1 MVRAGPRFDDAAY
14 ATPSTSHRSTDRNGS
29 LGIRLVARDYGNAS
43 AGIWKQL
50 DSRVGRIDDLVR
62 LLLGLHSDEDVV
74 VVEHRRR
81 NVARRPT
88 CHDRMDRC
96 RRWPLGYQWLGLNRG
111 RDPLA
116 IPSLHGDCVAVSR
129 PIHPSRIPNADARR
143 ANRYRGSLACDR
155 SFGLLDPTFDGSALP
170 RFASRLGNR
179 VPRCIERLFATTLLD
194 TFFARTQQRY
204 GEKTTSRLV
213 GLSSSHHDSRGH
225 SLGMPVSVPALT
237 IDRVTHHYGNA
248 VALSE
253 LSFDVPANQIFGL
266 LGPNGSGKSTL
277 FRLISTLVPVQSGS
291 IQLLGMDVMTER
303 NRVRESLGVV
313 FQSPSLD
320 RKLTVR
326 ENMECQAALYGISGQ
341 KQADRIEVLAKL
353 MGISDRLNERCER
366 LSGGLK
372 RRAELAKGLLHQPR
386 ALILDEPSTGLD
398 PSARLDL
405 WRALVELRD
414 HWGTSVLLTT
424 HLLEEADKCDCL
436 AILDS
441 GKLVALDSP
450 DNLRRATGETVISVM
465 TDEPELV
472 AGVLKSRFGWDP
484 KTSDHQVRVV
494 IDDPGIAISD
504 IMQTLA
510 GNSLSITIGRP
521 GLEDVFIR
529 RTGVPFSSYQSDG
542 RSIERK

>member
-1 MVRAGPRFDDAAY
+1 M
-14 ATPSTSHRSTDRNGS
+14 
-29 LGIRLVARDYGNAS
+29 
-43 AGIWKQL
+43 
-50 DSRVGRIDDLVR
+50 
-62 LLLGLHSDEDVV
+62 
-74 VVEHRRR
+74 
-81 NVARRPT
+81 
-88 CHDRMDRC
+88 
-96 RRWPLGYQWLGLNRG
+96 
-111 RDPLA
+111 
-116 IPSLHGDCVAVSR
+116 
-129 PIHPSRIPNADARR
+129 
-143 ANRYRGSLACDR
+143 ACDR
-155 SFGLLDPTFDGSALP
+155 SLGLLDPTFDGRALP
-170 RFASRLGNR
+170 QFASRLGDR
-179 VPRCIERLFATTLLD
+179 IPWCTERMVAVAMLD
-194 TFFARTQQRY
+194 TVLARSQQRF
-204 GEKTTSRLV
+204 GAKTASRVV
-213 GLSSSHHDSRGH
+213 GLSSSHNDSRGYP
-225 SLGMPVSVPALT
+225 LGMPVSVPALT
-237 IDRVTHHYGNA
+237 IDRVTHRYGNA

-253 LSFDVPANQIFGL
+253 LSFDVPANRIFGL

-291 IQLLGMDVMTER
+291 IQLLGMDVMAER

-341 KQADRIEVLAKL
+341 KRADRIEALAKL

-386 ALILDEPSTGLD
+386 VLILDEPSTGLD
-398 PSARLDL
+398 PTARLDL

-414 HWGTSVLLTT
+414 RWETSVLLTT

-436 AILDS
+436 AILDN

-484 KTSDHQVRVV
+484 KTLDHQVRVV
-494 IDDPGIAISD
+494 IDDPGIAIAD
-504 IMQTLA
+504 ILQTLA

-529 RTGVPFSSYQSDG
+529 KTGIPFSSYQSDG
-542 RSIERK
+542 RSLERK

>member
-1 MVRAGPRFDDAAY
+1 M
-14 ATPSTSHRSTDRNGS
+14 
-29 LGIRLVARDYGNAS
+29 
-43 AGIWKQL
+43 
-50 DSRVGRIDDLVR
+50 
-62 LLLGLHSDEDVV
+62 
-74 VVEHRRR
+74 
-81 NVARRPT
+81 
-88 CHDRMDRC
+88 
-96 RRWPLGYQWLGLNRG
+96 
-111 RDPLA
+111 
-116 IPSLHGDCVAVSR
+116 
-129 PIHPSRIPNADARR
+129 
-143 ANRYRGSLACDR
+143 ACDR
-155 SFGLLDPTFDGSALP
+155 SLGLLDPTFDGRALP
-170 RFASRLGNR
+170 QFASRLGDLI
-179 VPRCIERLFATTLLD
+179 PWCTERMVAVAMLD
-194 TFFARTQQRY
+194 TVLARSQQRF
-204 GEKTTSRLV
+204 GAKTASRVV
-213 GLSSSHHDSRGH
+213 GLSSSHNDSRGYP
-225 SLGMPVSVPALT
+225 LGMPVSVPALT
-237 IDRVTHHYGNA
+237 IDRVTHRYGNA

-253 LSFDVPANQIFGL
+253 LSFDVPANRIFGL

-291 IQLLGMDVMTER
+291 IQLLGMDVMAER

-341 KQADRIEVLAKL
+341 KRADRIEALAKL

-386 ALILDEPSTGLD
+386 VLILDEPSTGLD
-398 PSARLDL
+398 PTARLDL

-414 HWGTSVLLTT
+414 RWETSVLLTT

-436 AILDS
+436 AILDN

-484 KTSDHQVRVV
+484 KTLDHQVRVV
-494 IDDPGIAISD
+494 IDDPGIAIAD
-504 IMQTLA
+504 ILQTLA

-529 RTGVPFSSYQSDG
+529 KTGIPFSSYQSDG
-542 RSIERK
+542 RSLERK

>member
-1 MVRAGPRFDDAAY
+1 M
-14 ATPSTSHRSTDRNGS
+14 
-29 LGIRLVARDYGNAS
+29 
-43 AGIWKQL
+43 
-50 DSRVGRIDDLVR
+50 
-62 LLLGLHSDEDVV
+62 
-74 VVEHRRR
+74 
-81 NVARRPT
+81 
-88 CHDRMDRC
+88 
-96 RRWPLGYQWLGLNRG
+96 
-111 RDPLA
+111 
-116 IPSLHGDCVAVSR
+116 
-129 PIHPSRIPNADARR
+129 
-143 ANRYRGSLACDR
+143 ACDR
-155 SFGLLDPTFDGSALP
+155 SLGLLDPTFDGRALP
-170 RFASRLGNR
+170 QFASRLGDRIPWCTER
-179 VPRCIERLFATTLLD
+179 VVAVALLD
-194 TFFARTQQRY
+194 TVLARSQQRY
-204 GEKTTSRLV
+204 GAKAASRVV
-213 GLSSSHHDSRGH
+213 GLSSSHHDSRGYP
-225 SLGMPVSVPALT
+225 LGMPVSVPALT
-237 IDRVTHHYGNA
+237 IDRVTHRYGNA

-253 LSFDVPANQIFGL
+253 LSFDVPANRIFGL

-291 IQLLGMDVMTER
+291 IQLLGMDVMAER

-341 KQADRIEVLAKL
+341 KRADRIEALAKL

-386 ALILDEPSTGLD
+386 VLILDEPSTGLD
-398 PSARLDL
+398 PTARLDL

-414 HWGTSVLLTT
+414 RWETSVLLTT

-436 AILDS
+436 AILDN

-484 KTSDHQVRVV
+484 KTLDHQVRVV
-494 IDDPGIAISD
+494 IDDPGIAIAD
-504 IMQTLA
+504 ILQTLA

-529 RTGVPFSSYQSDG
+529 KTGIPFSSYQSDG
-542 RSIERK
+542 RSLERK

>member
-1 MVRAGPRFDDAAY
+1 M
-14 ATPSTSHRSTDRNGS
+14 
-29 LGIRLVARDYGNAS
+29 
-43 AGIWKQL
+43 
-50 DSRVGRIDDLVR
+50 
-62 LLLGLHSDEDVV
+62 
-74 VVEHRRR
+74 
-81 NVARRPT
+81 
-88 CHDRMDRC
+88 
-96 RRWPLGYQWLGLNRG
+96 
-111 RDPLA
+111 
-116 IPSLHGDCVAVSR
+116 
-129 PIHPSRIPNADARR
+129 
-143 ANRYRGSLACDR
+143 ACDR
-155 SFGLLDPTFDGSALP
+155 SLGLLDPTFDGRALP
-170 RFASRLGNR
+170 QFASRLGDRIPWCTER
-179 VPRCIERLFATTLLD
+179 VVAVAMLD
-194 TFFARTQQRY
+194 TVLARSQQRY
-204 GEKTTSRLV
+204 GAKTASRVV
-213 GLSSSHHDSRGH
+213 GLSSRHHDSRGYP
-225 SLGMPVSVPALT
+225 LGMPVSVPALT
-237 IDRVTHHYGNA
+237 IDRVTHRYGNA

-253 LSFDVPANQIFGL
+253 LSFDVPANRIFGL

-291 IQLLGMDVMTER
+291 IQLLGMDVMAER

-341 KQADRIEVLAKL
+341 KRADRIEALAKL

-386 ALILDEPSTGLD
+386 VLILDEPSTGLD
-398 PSARLDL
+398 PTARLDL

-414 HWGTSVLLTT
+414 RWETSVLLTT

-436 AILDS
+436 AILDN

-484 KTSDHQVRVV
+484 KTLDHQVRVV
-494 IDDPGIAISD
+494 IDDPGIAIAD
-504 IMQTLA
+504 ILQTLA

-529 RTGVPFSSYQSDG
+529 KTGIPFSSYQSDG

>member
-1 MVRAGPRFDDAAY
+1 M
-14 ATPSTSHRSTDRNGS
+14 
-29 LGIRLVARDYGNAS
+29 
-43 AGIWKQL
+43 
-50 DSRVGRIDDLVR
+50 
-62 LLLGLHSDEDVV
+62 
-74 VVEHRRR
+74 
-81 NVARRPT
+81 
-88 CHDRMDRC
+88 
-96 RRWPLGYQWLGLNRG
+96 
-111 RDPLA
+111 
-116 IPSLHGDCVAVSR
+116 
-129 PIHPSRIPNADARR
+129 
-143 ANRYRGSLACDR
+143 
-155 SFGLLDPTFDGSALP
+155 
-170 RFASRLGNR
+170 
-179 VPRCIERLFATTLLD
+179 
-194 TFFARTQQRY
+194 
-204 GEKTTSRLV
+204 
-213 GLSSSHHDSRGH
+213 
-225 SLGMPVSVPALT
+225 SVPALT

>member
-1 MVRAGPRFDDAAY
+1 M
-14 ATPSTSHRSTDRNGS
+14 S
-29 LGIRLVARDYGNAS
+29 L
-43 AGIWKQL
+43 
-50 DSRVGRIDDLVR
+50 
-62 LLLGLHSDEDVV
+62 
-74 VVEHRRR
+74 
-81 NVARRPT
+81 
-88 CHDRMDRC
+88 
-96 RRWPLGYQWLGLNRG
+96 
-111 RDPLA
+111 
-116 IPSLHGDCVAVSR
+116 
-129 PIHPSRIPNADARR
+129 
-143 ANRYRGSLACDR
+143 
-155 SFGLLDPTFDGSALP
+155 
-170 RFASRLGNR
+170 
-179 VPRCIERLFATTLLD
+179 
-194 TFFARTQQRY
+194 
-204 GEKTTSRLV
+204 
-213 GLSSSHHDSRGH
+213 
-225 SLGMPVSVPALT
+225 PALT
-237 IDRVTHHYGNA
+237 IDRVTHRYGNA

-253 LSFDVPANQIFGL
+253 LSFDVPANRIFGL

-291 IQLLGMDVMTER
+291 IQLLGMDVMAER

-341 KQADRIEVLAKL
+341 KRADRIEALAKL

-386 ALILDEPSTGLD
+386 VLILDEPSTGLD
-398 PSARLDL
+398 PTARLDL

-414 HWGTSVLLTT
+414 RWETSVLLTT

-436 AILDS
+436 AILDN

-484 KTSDHQVRVV
+484 KTLDHQVRVV
-494 IDDPGIAISD
+494 IDDPGIAIAD
-504 IMQTLA
+504 ILQTLA

-529 RTGVPFSSYQSDG
+529 KTGIPFSSYQSDG
-542 RSIERK
+542 RSLERK

>member
-1 MVRAGPRFDDAAY
+1 M
-14 ATPSTSHRSTDRNGS
+14 
-29 LGIRLVARDYGNAS
+29 
-43 AGIWKQL
+43 
-50 DSRVGRIDDLVR
+50 
-62 LLLGLHSDEDVV
+62 
-74 VVEHRRR
+74 
-81 NVARRPT
+81 
-88 CHDRMDRC
+88 
-96 RRWPLGYQWLGLNRG
+96 
-111 RDPLA
+111 
-116 IPSLHGDCVAVSR
+116 
-129 PIHPSRIPNADARR
+129 
-143 ANRYRGSLACDR
+143 ACDR
-155 SFGLLDPTFDGSALP
+155 SLGLLDPTFDGRALP
-170 RFASRLGNR
+170 QFASRLGDRIPWCTER
-179 VPRCIERLFATTLLD
+179 VVAVAMLD
-194 TFFARTQQRY
+194 TVLARSQQRY
-204 GEKTTSRLV
+204 GAKTASRVV
-213 GLSSSHHDSRGH
+213 GLSSSHHDSRGYP
-225 SLGMPVSVPALT
+225 LGMPVSLPALT
-237 IDRVTHHYGNA
+237 IDRVTHRYGNA

-253 LSFDVPANQIFGL
+253 LSFDVPANRIFGL

-291 IQLLGMDVMTER
+291 IQLLGMDVMAER

-341 KQADRIEVLAKL
+341 KRADRIEALAKL

-386 ALILDEPSTGLD
+386 VLILDEPSTGLD
-398 PSARLDL
+398 PTARLDL

-414 HWGTSVLLTT
+414 RWETSVLLTT

-436 AILDS
+436 AILDN

-484 KTSDHQVRVV
+484 KTLDHQVRVV
-494 IDDPGIAISD
+494 IDDPGIAIAD
-504 IMQTLA
+504 ILQTLA

-529 RTGVPFSSYQSDG
+529 KTGIPFSSYQSDG
-542 RSIERK
+542 RSLERK

>member
-1 MVRAGPRFDDAAY
+1 
-14 ATPSTSHRSTDRNGS
+14 
-29 LGIRLVARDYGNAS
+29 
-43 AGIWKQL
+43 
-50 DSRVGRIDDLVR
+50 
-62 LLLGLHSDEDVV
+62 
-74 VVEHRRR
+74 
-81 NVARRPT
+81 
-88 CHDRMDRC
+88 
-96 RRWPLGYQWLGLNRG
+96 
-111 RDPLA
+111 
-116 IPSLHGDCVAVSR
+116 
-129 PIHPSRIPNADARR
+129 
-143 ANRYRGSLACDR
+143 
-155 SFGLLDPTFDGSALP
+155 
-170 RFASRLGNR
+170 
-179 VPRCIERLFATTLLD
+179 
-194 TFFARTQQRY
+194 
-204 GEKTTSRLV
+204 
-213 GLSSSHHDSRGH
+213 
-225 SLGMPVSVPALT
+225 MPVSVPALT